1 MYSYDRAA
9 GSGFLSWEDV
19 NVLSK
24 KHKGRLDKAYKSKSD
39 AAQDTRWLFSDEDA
53 MDEFRAVLDKKF
65 MSYSTDRK
73 TNSVI
78 VRF

>member
-1 MYSYDRAA
+1 M
-9 GSGFLSWEDV
+9 LSWKDV
-19 NVLSK
+19 NDFSK
-24 KHKGRLDKAYKSKSD
+24 KHKGRLDKDYKSKSD
-39 AAQDTRWLFSDEDA
+39 AAQDTRWIFSDEDA
-53 MDEFRAVLDKKF
+53 LDDFRDVLAKKK